1 MTMGGAEGIM
11 ARTRKITL
19 GALNIVL
26 PPPHKAERNIALFEH
41 VYALARKAKMRGDW
55 VGLIG
60 ELKVEDDPQ
69 CGTAVR
75 GEFYKYIELDK
86 TRAWY
91 NVVSRKPAG
100 LTDIDRIVIPD
111 ELKPHFQ
118 FLPFVFFAKGHRLVC
133 VTRDGQ
139 DTLSVRQVA
148 SILEVIFRG
157 EEIEKEFGRVEITIE
172 PSLETLDEILTLPKL
187 RRLELDISPPNPDDF
202 ADFERDLFEDL
213 DEQNA
218 GSLKLELTAADGET
232 LVPNVKTKKLAMVAQ
247 SNGKVVGIGGGRGK
261 TRTLSTTQHP
271 LEIVGS
277 YDPDAQPRSITVFEK
292 AVEVVSKLSRRA

>member
-1 MTMGGAEGIM
+1 M
-11 ARTRKITL
+11 ARRRKITL

-26 PPPHKAERNIALFEH
+26 PPPHKAERYIALFER
-41 VYALARKAKMRGDW
+41 VYGLARKARLRGDW

-69 CGTAVR
+69 RGAIVR

-91 NVVSRKPAG
+91 NVVSRKPAENK
-100 LTDIDRIVIPD
+100 DIDRIVIPD

-118 FLPFVFFAKGHRLVC
+118 FLPFVFFAKEHRLVC

-139 DTLSVRQVA
+139 DALSVRQVA
-148 SILEVIFRG
+148 GVLEVILRDA
-157 EEIEKEFGRVEITIE
+157 EIEKEFGRVEITIE
-172 PSLETLDEILTLPKL
+172 PSLETLDEILTLPNL
-187 RRLELDISPPNPDDF
+187 RRIELDISPPNPDDF

-218 GSLKLELTAADGET
+218 GSLKVELTAAGGET
-232 LVPNVKTKKLAMVAQ
+232 LVPNEKTKKLAMVAQ

-271 LEIVGS
+271 LEVVGS
-277 YDPDAQPRSITVFEK
+277 YEPDAQPRSTAVFEK
-292 AVEVVSKLSRRA
+292 AVAVVSQLLKRA

>member
-1 MTMGGAEGIM
+1 M

-26 PPPHKAERNIALFEH
+26 PPPHKADRYVALFER
-41 VYALARKAKMRGDW
+41 VYGLARRAKMQGDW

-60 ELKVEDDPQ
+60 ELKVEDDPRR
-69 CGTAVR
+69 GAIVR

-91 NVVSRKPAG
+91 NVVSRKPAENK
-100 LTDIDRIVIPD
+100 DIDRIVIPD

-148 SILEVIFRG
+148 AILEVIFRG
-157 EEIEKEFGRVEITIE
+157 AEIEKEFGRLEITIE

-187 RRLELDISPPNPDDF
+187 RKLELDITPPNPDDF

-218 GSLKLELTAADGET
+218 GSLRFELTAAGGET
-232 LVPNVKTKKLAMVAQ
+232 LVPNEKTKKLAMVAQ
-247 SNGKVVGIGGGRGK
+247 SNGKVVGIGGGRGT
-261 TRTLSTTQHP
+261 TRKLSTTQHP
-271 LEIVGS
+271 FEAVGS
-277 YDPDAQPRSITVFEK
+277 YDPNVQPRSTAVFEK
-292 AVEVVSKLSRRA
+292 AVEIASKLLGRA

>member
-1 MTMGGAEGIM
+1 M
-11 ARTRKITL
+11 ARERKITF

-26 PPPHKAERNIALFEH
+26 PPPHKAERYVALFER
-41 VYALARKAKMRGDW
+41 VYGLARKAKMRGDW

-60 ELKVEDDPQ
+60 ELKIEDDPRR
-69 CGTAVR
+69 GAVVR

-91 NVVSRKPAG
+91 NVVSRKPAENK
-100 LTDIDRIVIPD
+100 DIDRIVIPD

-139 DTLSVRQVA
+139 DTLSAHQVEA
-148 SILEVIFRG
+148 ILEVIFRG
-157 EEIEKEFGRVEITIE
+157 AEIEKEFGRVEITIE

-187 RRLELDISPPNPDDF
+187 RKLELDITPPNPDDF

-218 GSLKLELTAADGET
+218 GSLRFELTAAGGET
-232 LVPNVKTKKLAMVAQ
+232 LVPNEKTKKLAMVAQ
-247 SNGKVVGIGGGRGK
+247 SNGRVVGIGGGRGK

-271 LEIVGS
+271 FEAVGS
-277 YDPDAQPRSITVFEK
+277 YHPDVQPRSAAVFEK
-292 AVEVVSKLSRRA
+292 AVEIASKLLRRA